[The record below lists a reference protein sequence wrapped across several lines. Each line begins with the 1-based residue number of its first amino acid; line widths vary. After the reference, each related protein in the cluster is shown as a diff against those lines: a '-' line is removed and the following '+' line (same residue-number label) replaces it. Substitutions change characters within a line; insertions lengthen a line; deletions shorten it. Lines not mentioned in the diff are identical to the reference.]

1 MGLELDNTTFVQQNR
16 MLDAALVSN
25 PDTEKKVREI
35 VQDELRKA
43 RNAMSQAAKSS
54 MSSDPRAA
62 YKAVRSSVYKKI
74 LGGNINILQPKRAG
88 NRTPYRK
95 PRKLDKNPHQ
105 RGGNR
110 TPVSQRTLEMQSYY
124 GKDRGFVLR
133 FLNEGTPVRHTRYG
147 NRGMITGRHWFAGK
161 GKAEME
167 QAAIEIASL
176 IDRTINEIINNG

>member
-25 PDTEKKVREI
+25 PTTEERVRKI

-43 RNAMSQAAKSS
+43 RNDMAKEAKMAMR
-54 MSSDPRAA
+54 SDPRDA

-88 NRTPYRK
+88 NSTTY
-95 PRKLDKNPHQ
+95 RKLDKNPHQ

-124 GKDRGFVLR
+124 GKDRGFILR
-133 FLNEGTPVRHTRYG
+133 FLNAGTAMRTTRYG
-147 NRGMITGRHWFAGK
+147 NRGMISARHWFAGK
-161 GKAEME
+161 GKTEME
-167 QAAIEIASL
+167 QAAIEIATL
-176 IDRTINEIINNG
+176 IDRTINEIINQ

>member
-16 MLDAALVSN
+16 LLDAALVSN
-25 PDTEKKVREI
+25 PTTEERVRKI

-43 RNAMSQAAKSS
+43 RNDMAKEAKMAMR
-54 MSSDPRAA
+54 SDPRDA

-88 NRTPYRK
+88 NSTTYRK

-133 FLNEGTPVRHTRYG
+133 FLNGGTPVRNTRYG

-161 GKAEME
+161 GKTEME
-167 QAAIEIASL
+167 QAAIEIAAL
-176 IDRTINEIINNG
+176 IDRTINEIINQ